1 MKAIIILTAFFLCMA
16 LNSFAQLY
24 TTKNGFIGFYSKTPF
39 EDIVAENNQVYAIME
54 ASKKTIAFSVLLR
67 GFQFKKELMQQHFNE
82 DYVESD
88 KYPKATFTGSF
99 TGADL
104 SKQGIYDVKVKGVI
118 MLHGVS
124 KPFTTNATIS
134 VEEKGFHLVS
144 SFDLLPG
151 DFNIRVPSLVRDKI
165 AKQIHVEVNS
175 KLSR

>member
-1 MKAIIILTAFFLCMA
+1 MKATIILTAFFFCMA

-39 EDIVAENNQVYAIME
+39 EDIVAENNQVYAIMD

-88 KYPKATFTGSF
+88 KNPKATFTGSF

-104 SKQGIYDVKVKGVI
+104 SKPGTYEVKVSGLI
-118 MLHGVS
+118 TLHGVS
-124 KPFTTNATIS
+124 KLLVTNATIS
-134 VEEKGFHLVS
+134 VEEKGFLLVS
-144 SFDLLPG
+144 AFDLLPG
-151 DFNIRVPSLVRDKI
+151 DFNIKVPSLVKDKI
-165 AKQIHVEVNS
+165 AKQIHVKVNS
-175 KLSR
+175 MLSH

>member
-1 MKAIIILTAFFLCMA
+1 MKLIIIITTFFLCFA
-16 LNSFAQLY
+16 LSSFAQLY
-24 TTKNGFIGFYSKTPF
+24 TTRNGFIGFYSKTPF

-54 ASKKTIAFSVLLR
+54 VSKKTIAFSVLLR

-104 SKQGIYDVKVKGVI
+104 SIQGTYDVKVSGVI
-118 MLHGVS
+118 SLHGVS
-124 KPFTTNATIS
+124 KPFVTNATIS

-144 SFDLLPG
+144 AFDLLPG
-151 DFNIRVPSLVRDKI
+151 DFNIRVPSLVKDKI

-175 KLSR
+175 MLSH